1 MLSTTVHMGSFQQT
15 AKPAR
20 AAPGGCEYEDMDAV
34 NIDSMLARFSEHW
47 APKKI
52 AELNDY
58 DVKIVKVLGDFTW
71 HAHTDTDELFLV
83 IDGRLKIQLRDGD
96 VALGPGE
103 LFVVPRGA
111 EHCPRADVETAMLLM
126 EPRGVVNTG
135 DAGGDMTAD
144 LEMLT

>member
-15 AKPAR
+15 AEPAR
-20 AAPGGCEYEDMDAV
+20 AAPGGCEYEDMGAV
-34 NIDSMLARFSEHW
+34 NIASMLARFSEHW

-58 DVKIVKVLGDFTW
+58 DVKVVKVLGDFTW
-71 HAHTDTDELFLV
+71 HAHADTDELFLV
-83 IDGRLKIQLRDGD
+83 IDGRLTIQLRDSD

-111 EHCPRADVETAMLLM
+111 EHCPRAEVETAMLLM

>member
-15 AKPAR
+15 
-20 AAPGGCEYEDMDAV
+20 GWQDEDMAAV
-34 NIDSMLARFSEHW
+34 NIASMLARFSEHW

-71 HAHTDTDELFLV
+71 HAHPDTDELFLV
-83 IDGRLKIQLRDGD
+83 IDGSLTIRLRGGD
-96 VALGPGE
+96 VTLGPGE
-103 LFVVPRGA
+103 LYVVPRGT
-111 EHCPRADVETAMLLM
+111 EHCPRADAEAAVLLI

-135 DAGGDMTAD
+135 DAGGDLTAD
-144 LEMLT
+144 LETLA